1 MKINKDLVD
10 ATMMLSFIIL
20 VLIGTS
26 DFSNMLLKEI
36 TMGSL
41 AVLSVA
47 MMLYGSFIC
56 GRKPIVR
63 RMKNTNIKE

>member
-26 DFSNMLLKEI
+26 EYTTDDSDNDINIDAEFIFFSGHNYLIFLMNNKLFAFRE
-36 TMGSL
+36 MQ
-41 AVLSVA
+41 
-47 MMLYGSFIC
+47 
-56 GRKPIVR
+56 
-63 RMKNTNIKE
+63 